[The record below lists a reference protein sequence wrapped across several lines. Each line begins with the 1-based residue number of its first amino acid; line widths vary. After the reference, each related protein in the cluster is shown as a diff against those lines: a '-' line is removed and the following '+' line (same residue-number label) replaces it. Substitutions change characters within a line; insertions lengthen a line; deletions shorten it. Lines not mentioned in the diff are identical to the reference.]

1 MTVSRLYIR
10 RGRYWWDDAW
20 VFFSL
25 INLFIQFAAVFMHV
39 EDPSEISRTSRIAA
53 YYLMAVTFYTII
65 WSARL
70 AILYSIIRLD
80 PDPVMRYRLKWVAG
94 VFVAAIFFFFAQLMW
109 VCEPEPGWKDARS
122 PQCRLN
128 KEVAICQ
135 VVSDV
140 ISDLLLITLPI
151 RLIRGIRDR
160 GLQRRLM
167 LIFST
172 SIVTTVVSL
181 AHAYYIITDG
191 EIPVV
196 ISALVEDCMSLT
208 VANLPVTATALLRMF
223 GVYGE
228 SDRDDSYA
236 DGSTGGPR
244 FKHTSFGFKTRFTS
258 VFGVSTG
265 RHRGHGTTFG
275 ATTGYGGQTTIGTDE
290 TEPTTATP
298 FKVGALDCTGQGAT
312 RTVEFQL
319 GERMPMSADMDR
331 KGLLGPMPETPVK
344 EAPTVLEDDRA
355 SHGSKGSAEQGR
367 LRKLASF
374 TWDRRGAEQ
383 NERLPEGVQVTT
395 ETVRTADS

>member
-1 MTVSRLYIR
+1 MGLNLDDPLVKIKITESVCGFVAICMTVSRLWLR

-39 EDPSEISRTSRIAA
+39 EDPTAISKTSRIAA

-70 AILYSIIRLD
+70 AILFSIIRLD
-80 PDPVMRYRLKWVAG
+80 PNPAMRYRLKWVAG

-135 VVSDV
+135 VASDV
-140 ISDLLLITLPI
+140 ISDLLLIMLPI

-160 GLQRRLM
+160 ALQRRLI

-172 SIVTTVVSL
+172 SIVTTIVSL
-181 AHAYYIITDG
+181 AHAYYIITEG

-208 VANLPVTATALLRMF
+208 VANLPVTATALLRLF
-223 GVYGE
+223 GV
-228 SDRDDSYA
+228 
-236 DGSTGGPR
+236 
-244 FKHTSFGFKTRFTS
+244 
-258 VFGVSTG
+258 
-265 RHRGHGTTFG
+265 
-275 ATTGYGGQTTIGTDE
+275 
-290 TEPTTATP
+290 
-298 FKVGALDCTGQGAT
+298 
-312 RTVEFQL
+312 
-319 GERMPMSADMDR
+319 
-331 KGLLGPMPETPVK
+331 
-344 EAPTVLEDDRA
+344 
-355 SHGSKGSAEQGR
+355 
-367 LRKLASF
+367 
-374 TWDRRGAEQ
+374 
-383 NERLPEGVQVTT
+383 
-395 ETVRTADS
+395 